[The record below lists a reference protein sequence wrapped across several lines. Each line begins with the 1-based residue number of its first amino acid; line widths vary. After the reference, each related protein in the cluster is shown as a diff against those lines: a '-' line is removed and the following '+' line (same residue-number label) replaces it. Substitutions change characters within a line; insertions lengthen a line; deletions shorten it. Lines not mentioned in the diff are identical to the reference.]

1 MNSNVTLG
9 FSYNNSSKIVNSSNN
24 IWFYDIID
32 FNPKSSLLPIINTS
46 ITLALIDSGF
56 NQSLD
61 SINGNTFKNIKEIP
75 DNKIDDDQN
84 GYVDDYYGFDF
95 VLNRSINPIGL
106 SYTSHSTLIAH
117 LLAGINKL
125 NNQIIGMLPNVSLL
139 NIRILDSNNI
149 LSEHNWTIVRD
160 SLRYAIKMKS
170 DIILLSSEFLTDPP
184 IDVKKAFED
193 VKDAD
198 ITLVTIAG
206 NSNTR
211 VSSYPA
217 LLGWSITVGAVEN
230 SSNDGNFSH
239 ADYSNVGQA
248 VDIVAPGTDITS
260 YDING
265 KLISNSGTSFAAPF
279 VAGTAAWIK
288 IMNNSLNIT
297 QIKNIIVN
305 TASSTGDCYSNGAG
319 ILNVTNALLVTQGKL
334 PLIENPDVNKTNC
347 SENTLF
353 SNIKIFAYDSFLSP
367 LLILVFIAINKK
379 FRKKEK

>member
-1 MNSNVTLG
+1 M
-9 FSYNNSSKIVNSSNN
+9 NSSNN
-24 IWFYDIID
+24 IWFYDIINFD
-32 FNPKSSLLPIINTS
+32 PKSSLLPIINTS

-288 IMNNSLNIT
+288 IMNNSLNIKLGYFH
-297 QIKNIIVN
+297 IFII
-305 TASSTGDCYSNGAG
+305 DSNGM
-319 ILNVTNALLVTQGKL
+319 K
-334 PLIENPDVNKTNC
+334 PNKMDTIVPNQ
-347 SENTLF
+347 LF
-353 SNIKIFAYDSFLSP
+353 Q
-367 LLILVFIAINKK
+367 V
-379 FRKKEK
+379 